1 MNNNGKTATSRGMF
15 ESRQEETEAD
25 EMETPMEP
33 LFAFLSQRNLSEECI
48 SAMRRDKIDV
58 SAIAS
63 MDDNSL
69 ATYIPIYGDRIATR
83 RFCSEYQRKGER
95 DVQRQ
100 VLLQKLRRKMGID
113 KYQEESDQEE
123 SYSTRKHSKAYLR
136 NNKLA
141 VRKTRKVELGWI
153 HEGKQQRKKN
163 GGGTRRVDVPK
174 EAKKS
179 DILSV
184 AKELFF
190 PNGQSKKGKLED
202 FTCNILDYQE
212 DDILEEDMTVG
223 ELYSLLKM
231 GILRFYLCTK
241 ERKELTITELIN
253 VPDERVE
260 NDEPEDKN
268 NFSESSN
275 SSEVMVGPYT
285 GEPQAWQ
292 LADTL
297 PLSSDDEGES
307 VSFNLPSTSQNFVSP
322 VNQSL
327 SNNSAPST
335 STPTENPASPDM
347 GPVFVLSSL
356 SNDEG
361 NFVILGQPSSAHNLA
376 NPNSQPLT
384 INTLPSTSSLTEQP
398 THTFML
404 PAPNVSSSVS
414 EAHSNTELSGFEVVN
429 VSIKLHRTKLMD
441 ELITQFKDPNIL
453 TYPLKFTFIDEKG
466 ADADGISRDV
476 YSAFWTEFLDCLAE
490 GQDMRVPL
498 LTPKWQEEEWKSV
511 GRILVKE
518 ERDLVNKA
526 LLDDL
531 LGDEHDELIDLLDR
545 MGAKSIPTRENLKA
559 VLLNVA
565 HKLIIQQPKY
575 ALDKMSQ
582 VARTTFAHAFRSQLN
597 IVEMYENMKPTAR
610 KVLKLF
616 EASPATQAESQSLR
630 YLQQYVRGLDQAGL
644 RKFLRFT
651 TGSDV
656 LCIKNIEV
664 LFTSLDGVARRPV
677 AHTCGP
683 VLELP
688 WTYLSF
694 PELRVEFDSILS
706 SQRCFD
712 MDIV

>member
-1 MNNNGKTATSRGMF
+1 
-15 ESRQEETEAD
+15 
-25 EMETPMEP
+25 
-33 LFAFLSQRNLSEECI
+33 
-48 SAMRRDKIDV
+48 
-58 SAIAS
+58 

-100 VLLQKLRRKMGID
+100 TLLQKLRRKMGID
-113 KYQEESDQEE
+113 KNQEESDQEE

-179 DILSV
+179 DILSI

-260 NDEPEDKN
+260 NDEPEEKN

-292 LADTL
+292 LAATL
-297 PLSSDDEGES
+297 ALSSDDEGES
-307 VSFNLPSTSQNFVSP
+307 VCFNLPSTSQNFVSP
-322 VNQSL
+322 VNQSF

-335 STPTENPASPDM
+335 STPTENPAPPDM
-347 GPVFVLSSL
+347 GPVFVLSNL

-384 INTLPSTSSLTEQP
+384 ISTLPSTSSLTEQP

-414 EAHSNTELSGFEVVN
+414 EAHRNTEQSGFEVVN
-429 VSIKLHRTKLMD
+429 VSIILHRTKLMD

-511 GRILVKE
+511 GRILVKGFQDHGYFPCRLAPAFTVALVFGEHSVSPDLLFESLLSYISPE

-559 VLLNVA
+559 ELLNVA